1 MSNIQKNA
9 NVTNND
15 IGYGRKVF
23 AGNTV
28 SLTLMQ
34 AAKILF
40 PLITLPYLARVL
52 EPDCYSIRAYVIG
65 YMVFIQTLIDFGFA
79 QYGTKLV
86 ALLPNQSKKLSS
98 INSDVMLGKLALSAL
113 SVIIVALSCI
123 FIPILRDNPVFLLLS
138 FLSIAFKS
146 FLPDFMLQGLEDMK
160 AIAIRVVSTQG
171 VAVLLIFAF
180 VHSPYQLNL
189 VPAFEGAGAIVS
201 LIWTVIYLK
210 RRHDVGFGKP
220 SISNTLSILKGS
232 WPFFVSLAA
241 SALMSSTVTVLM
253 GVFVTSALVIDCW
266 TISVTLI
273 QGIQSLWQPITRS
286 LFPHMVKRKDL
297 RLLKKLLVFGIPA
310 VIAIVLL
317 CHFAAE
323 WIMVVMGGKE
333 YVQGSYILAYSVFI
347 MPFSFAIA
355 LIGYPLIGAIG
366 KPSRLSACT
375 GIAGIAQLAV
385 LLILGISGGFN
396 VIAAIM
402 VRIGSEFLL
411 LLLETYAAVKTIKEL
426 PAAT

>member
-1 MSNIQKNA
+1 MSINRKDINA
-9 NVTNND
+9 ANRD

-86 ALLPNQSKKLSS
+86 ALLPRQPKKLSS
-98 INSDVMLGKLALSAL
+98 INSDVMLGKLALTAL
-113 SVIIVALSCI
+113 SVIIVVSSCF
-123 FIPILRDNPVFLLLS
+123 FILILKNNPVFLLLS

-146 FLPDFMLQGLEDMK
+146 YLPDFMLQGLEDMK

-180 VHSPYQLNL
+180 VHSPDQLNL
-189 VPAFEGAGAIVS
+189 VPTFEGAGAIVS
-201 LIWTVIYLK
+201 FIWTVVYLK
-210 RRHDVGFGKP
+210 RRYDVGFGKP
-220 SISNTLSILKGS
+220 SISNTKSILKGS

-253 GVFVTSALVIDCW
+253 GVFETSALVIDCW
-266 TISVTLI
+266 TISATLI

-297 RLLKKLLVFGIPA
+297 RLLKKLLAFGIPV
-310 VIAIVLL
+310 VIAIVIF
-317 CHFAAE
+317 CYFAAD
-323 WIMVVMGGKE
+323 WIMSIMGGKD

-347 MPFSFAIA
+347 MPFSFTIA

-366 KPSRLSACT
+366 KPSRLSACI
-375 GIAGIAQLAV
+375 GISGIVQLAV
-385 LLILGISGGFN
+385 LLILGIAGGFN
-396 VIAAIM
+396 VITAI
-402 VRIGSEFLL
+402 VIRIGSEFLL
-411 LLLETYAAVKTIKEL
+411 LLLETYAAVKTIKEI